1 MGRLPKYTKQ
11 ITLNQYPKIEKS
23 LTKISNKNI
32 MELRTGKTHII
43 RILLE
48 CIKYIIHETN
58 IVFYPDS
65 KSKDSS
71 QTVAIHIELKSEEFE
86 HYFCEEKTVM
96 GINIMDLFKV
106 IKSVD
111 KDDIIFMYIEKDN
124 PNSFF
129 IQTENSKSGEITQT
143 SISTI
148 ENEDEGLEIPELEF
162 EQFLEI
168 PSQRFQKICKDF
180 NSFKVKE
187 IKVELL
193 DKQLAFSS
201 KDEEIDRTVI
211 LQADIQD
218 TDSCS
223 KDNYM
228 YKAVFTLAYFN
239 HFTKATPLCDKVS
252 LFLKNDGPF
261 MIQYKIINIGEISFI
276 LSPNE

>member
-1 MGRLPKYTKQ
+1 
-11 ITLNQYPKIEKS
+11 
-23 LTKISNKNI
+23 

-48 CIKYIIHETN
+48 CIKYIIYETN

-65 KSKDSS
+65 KSKKCKDSLPDDEEQSDIITISKQDSS
-71 QTVAIHIELKSEEFE
+71 QTIAIHIELKGDEFE
-86 HYFCEEKTVM
+86 HYFCDEKTVI

-111 KDDIIFMYIEKDN
+111 KDDIIFMYIEKGN
-124 PNSFF
+124 YNSFF

-187 IKVELL
+187 IQIELL
-193 DKQLAFSS
+193 DKQLAFTS
-201 KDEEIDRTVI
+201 KDEEVNRTVI
-211 LQADIQD
+211 LQTDIQD
-218 TDSCS
+218 SENNQSDEA
-223 KDNYM
+223 YM

-276 LSPNE
+276 LSSNE